1 MSNRRK
7 QPAGHTASLPCMNSP
22 SMLCTKVVGFFI
34 YVNLWSSLLSQSLLH
49 HFKKAKEIKG
59 INYLLK
65 QALFFGAKVFNEE
78 I

>member
-1 MSNRRK
+1 M
-7 QPAGHTASLPCMNSP
+7 ALASLPMGAVRARRKGCIFYLRE
-22 SMLCTKVVGFFI
+22 SMELTAIIFK
-34 YVNLWSSLLSQSLLH
+34 YPLSLLH

-65 QALFFGAKVFNEE
+65 QALFFCAEVFGEE